1 MFLEDSRMYLLDLHS
16 TSLDRVGYDP
26 EAEVLLVVF
35 RDRSAYRYFG
45 VPNAV
50 FENFQ
55 TAPSKG
61 AYFNHAIRGAYRF
74 QVARLEA

>member
-1 MFLEDSRMYLLDLHS
+1 
-16 TSLDRVGYDP
+16 
-26 EAEVLLVVF
+26 VVF

>member
-1 MFLEDSRMYLLDLHS
+1 MRLLILDS

-26 EAEVLLVVF
+26 VSKVLLVVF
-35 RDRSAYRYFG
+35 RDHSSYHYFG

-50 FENFQ
+50 FENLRG
-55 TAPSKG
+55 APSKG

-74 QVARLEA
+74 LPARWED